1 MSGWKKLL
9 RVKGWESEFE
19 SVSRLLRHY
28 KRKVRSEHTK
38 GNACQTLKALSEFAG
53 LDPDELVRLSP
64 NKASHLVQEFVD
76 SLANKGYSIRYVNV
90 SLAYLKSFFKVNGF
104 KGQRALE
111 VERHYQPSR
120 YRKRDEYIPTP
131 DEIYKMAYA
140 AGSTRN
146 KALVL
151 ALYTS
156 GFRNSTL
163 RALLYG
169 DVKDDLENG
178 RDILKVPVYPEMKR
192 IDPGA
197 CKGNIPYYSF
207 LSRETVKAVHEYCAK
222 RKKVFGDIDDNEPLF
237 ASTSR
242 NLTPEVRRNTPV
254 MKKTLEHLV
263 KRAARNA
270 GIKKWRAV
278 YPHCLR
284 KSFESALRNSG
295 LDPKDQ
301 EFLMGH
307 ILPGSQDAYYDK
319 TKIEDLRKKYAQ
331 VTFFPQSTYTS
342 EGLRKKQVLDTV
354 KLLGFSEDK
363 IKRVEEALAKYST
376 VDDAMEEIRKLGLG
390 GYKVREN
397 PKKDPKKIVNESD
410 LENYLAQG
418 WDVQTVLPSGKILI
432 KK

>member
-1 MSGWKKLL
+1 MIGWKKFLQ
-9 RVKGWESEFE
+9 VKGWESEFE
-19 SVSRLLRHY
+19 SVSRLLRYY
-28 KRKVRSEHTK
+28 KRKVGSEHTK
-38 GNACQTLKALSEFAG
+38 QNACQALKGLSEFAEMS
-53 LDPDELVRLSP
+53 PDELVKLGPGETSR
-64 NKASHLVQEFVD
+64 LVQEFVD
-76 SLANKGYSIRYVNV
+76 SLANEGCSIRYVNV
-90 SLAYLKSFFKVNGF
+90 SLAYLKTFFKVNGF
-104 KGQRALE
+104 KGERTLE

-120 YRKRDEYIPTP
+120 YRKRDEYIPTT

-140 AGSTRN
+140 AGSSRN

-163 RALLYG
+163 RALLYR
-169 DVKDDLENG
+169 DVKYELEKG
-178 RDILKVPVYPEMKR
+178 IDIVKVPVYPEMKKV
-192 IDPGA
+192 DHGA

-207 LSRETVKAVHEYCAK
+207 LSLEAVEAVREYCVERK
-222 RKKVFGDIDDNEPLF
+222 RTYGDVEENVPLF

-242 NLTPEVRRNTPV
+242 NLSPEVRCSTPV

-263 KRAARNA
+263 KRAARSA
-270 GIKKWRAV
+270 GIKKWKAV

-284 KSFESALRNSG
+284 KAFESALRNNG

-307 ILPGSQDAYYDK
+307 ILPGTQDPYYDK
-319 TKIEDLRKKYAQ
+319 TKIEDLREKYAH

-342 EGLRKKQVLDTV
+342 EDLRKKQVIDTV
-354 KLLGFSEDK
+354 KLLGFPEDK
-363 IKRVEEALAKYST
+363 IKRVEEALAKFAT
-376 VDDAMEEIRKLGLG
+376 VDDALGEIRKLSLE
-390 GYKVREN
+390 GYKAKEN
-397 PKKDPKKIVNESD
+397 PEKDPKKIVDENN
-410 LENYLAQG
+410 LENYLAKG